1 MYKNTP
7 GPEGPRG
14 VEKGLGRKRPK
25 QKALPAG
32 RSLPQAGPK
41 GGSAHGDHKGAQG
54 QKQDAQQGGKHHAV
68 GGKLRIM
75 ANFAL
80 CL

>member
-14 VEKGLGRKRPK
+14 AEKGLGRKRPK

-41 GGSAHGDHKGAQG
+41 GLSPWWSQRRTGAKTGCSAGW
-54 QKQDAQQGGKHHAV
+54 
-68 GGKLRIM
+68 
-75 ANFAL
+75 
-80 CL
+80 